1 MNELQIFLPQV
12 LEMTGSETDSA
23 RRVRKHRE
31 SKSLQCNT
39 DETSCNT
46 EKEIE
51 LESEK
56 EIEKEHTHK
65 EKSKE
70 KFVAPQK
77 RRIQAGDARKTTKRA
92 KRFYEC

>member
-51 LESEK
+51 LACK
-56 EIEKEHTHK
+56 
-65 EKSKE
+65 
-70 KFVAPQK
+70 
-77 RRIQAGDARKTTKRA
+77 
-92 KRFYEC
+92 